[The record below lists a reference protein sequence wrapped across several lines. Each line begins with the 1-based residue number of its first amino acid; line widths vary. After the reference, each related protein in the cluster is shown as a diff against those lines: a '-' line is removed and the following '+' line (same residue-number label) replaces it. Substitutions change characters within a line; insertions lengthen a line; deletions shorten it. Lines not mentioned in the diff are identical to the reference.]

1 MASVEFEQDI
11 LLSLGLSLRVTGSEN
26 LENLDATLKSIESHD
41 FTDFL
46 RKITSNLNPEEK
58 RRVKRFLSAR
68 KSYLEMEKQSRT

>member
-11 LLSLGLSLRVTGSEN
+11 LLSLNLSLGATGSEN
-26 LENLDATLKSIESHD
+26 LENLDATLRSIESHN

-46 RKITSNLNPEEK
+46 RQITANLNPEEK

-68 KSYLEMEKQSRT
+68 KSYLEMKKESRT